1 MWIQKLKE
9 NLSYFR
15 GNLLVL
21 TLSWVFW
28 TPAMVMVYTY
38 EPDYI
43 RALGADTFLMGTI
56 YGISMFV
63 LSATRIPG
71 GFIADRFGRKWI
83 IAIMSFGAALAY
95 LPYAFAQ
102 SWQWILVAAILSNLT
117 LIYQPALIAAFADS
131 IPPEKRGKGYALSN
145 LLPTIAAIFSPSV
158 AGYFVVTRGTVDGM
172 RIVYLLAVFSG
183 LIAAS
188 LRLFFLKETLPARE
202 ANSKE
207 KKQSEHWRGFK
218 VENLDA
224 LKFIFRSAWLLLS
237 LHIVFDFASYGIW
250 PFFLVFAKDF
260 LGLSDG
266 DWWIIFMMSQ
276 AVYLIGTIPMGIL
289 TDRIGRRKVLILSSG
304 IFMISILFWVVI
316 PPQTWVTMF
325 CASASYSLSQLAIA
339 ACGSALPAFEADL
352 IPRLK
357 RGNVMAILMLVYG
370 TTTAIMTI
378 IGGFMYEEFV
388 PHFPFILSIVLL
400 SIGFI
405 IMVSRMKEP
414 KKREI

>member
-1 MWIQKLKE
+1 
-9 NLSYFR
+9 
-15 GNLLVL
+15 
-21 TLSWVFW
+21 
-28 TPAMVMVYTY
+28 MVMVYTY

-95 LPYAFAQ
+95 LPYALAQ